1 MRTHMSIFKLQRIFF
16 VTWYKNFTTS
26 CHVCSKTNDRK
37 LRLRFAPSPTG
48 RIHLGGLRTALY
60 NYLVAKRLGGKFILR
75 IEDTDQTRFVPG
87 AVDNI
92 EDILQ
97 WARLT
102 PDEGPTVGGDYGP
115 YYQSQRLAL
124 YSKHAEILM
133 QKGWAYHCFCSQQR
147 LALLRKESLRKK
159 ETPKY
164 DNRCR
169 HLSSEQILNKINS
182 GQKYVIRFK
191 LQNGVEHFTDL
202 VYGLVHQSPSLVE
215 GDPVIIKAD
224 GFPVYHFANV
234 VDDHFMDISH
244 VLRGW
249 FSVERVTQHS
259 AVLDMDLLD
268 YITQQQILNSCKDS
282 VGMQRL
288 AAELKHLVE
297 DTYTDRVTDD
307 VLAENY
313 LQNIIQHRKHHINR
327 LSDLTS
333 AKNQFLWLSPD
344 IKLEE
349 LHRFTQQPESVLRL
363 LLEELQKLTTVE
375 WQAEYLVAKLQYLCT
390 KHQLIPFSKMMAMLR
405 YSLTGAK
412 EGPGVVDI
420 MQMLTKEKTLER
432 LNSLILQA

>member
-1 MRTHMSIFKLQRIFF
+1 MPCMGLCHAWLVNNSLLHFNNLEWLTSVGKHLQFYRAFGWTPPIF
-16 VTWYKNFTTS
+16 
-26 CHVCSKTNDRK
+26 
-37 LRLRFAPSPTG
+37 A
-48 RIHLGGLRTALY
+48 HL
-60 NYLVAKRLGGKFILR
+60 
-75 IEDTDQTRFVPG
+75 P
-87 AVDNI
+87 
-92 EDILQ
+92 
-97 WARLT
+97 
-102 PDEGPTVGGDYGP
+102 
-115 YYQSQRLAL
+115 
-124 YSKHAEILM
+124 
-133 QKGWAYHCFCSQQR
+133 
-147 LALLRKESLRKK
+147 LL
-159 ETPKY
+159 
-164 DNRCR
+164 
-169 HLSSEQILNKINS
+169 LNKDGS
-182 GQKYVIRFK
+182 K
-191 LQNGVEHFTDL
+191 LSKRQNDITVEHFKVL
-202 VYGLVHQSPSLVE
+202 GHQADAVLNLITFCGSGFENNRQIRSLS
-215 GDPVIIKAD
+215 GMIKE
-224 GFPVYHFANV
+224 
-234 VDDHFMDISH
+234 
-244 VLRGW
+244 